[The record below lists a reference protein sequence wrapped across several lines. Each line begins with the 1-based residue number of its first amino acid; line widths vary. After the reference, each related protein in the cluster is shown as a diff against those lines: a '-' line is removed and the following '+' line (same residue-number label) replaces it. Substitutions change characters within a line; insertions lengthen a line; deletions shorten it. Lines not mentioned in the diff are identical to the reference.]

1 MRHNNY
7 KGSRPQK
14 SKGWQ
19 DRSIQGLAVTV
30 RDGNLEQALRVFKR
44 KVRKSG
50 LIQELRD
57 REFYTKPS
65 EQRKLAKKRGRA
77 RWLKKKAK
85 MELL

>member
-1 MRHNNY
+1 MRNS
-7 KGSRPQK
+7 KGRRPQK
-14 SKGWQ
+14 PKRWE
-19 DRSIQGLAVTV
+19 DRKQGLVVEV

-57 REFYTKPS
+57 REYYEKPS
-65 EQRKLAKKRGRA
+65 EKRKIAKKRGRA

-85 MELL
+85 MEL